1 MSIVGWD
8 DSPLASLPH
17 LNLTTVRQ
25 DPVEMSRL
33 AVERSVS
40 RLRGESVDER
50 EIVLSPG
57 LIVRASTAAPL
68 GRGNPGR

>member
-8 DSPLASLPH
+8 DSPLARLPH

-33 AVERSVS
+33 AVERSVR
-40 RLRGESVDER
+40 RLRGESVSER
-50 EIVLSPG
+50 EVVLSPG
-57 LIVRASTAAPL
+57 LVVRASTAAP
-68 GRGNPGR
+68 GH